1 MVNSTVFSVRVELET
16 KEAASKV
23 FKQLGLSL
31 NSGIDVYL
39 RAVAREKAIPF
50 LLTLAS
56 QEESA
61 TIPAEAMK
69 EKK

>member
-1 MVNSTVFSVRVELET
+1 MANSTVFSVRVELET

-56 QEESA
+56 QGKSA

>member
-1 MVNSTVFSVRVELET
+1 MANSTVFSVRVELET

-50 LLTLAS
+50 PLTLAS
-56 QEESA
+56 QGESA

>member
-1 MVNSTVFSVRVELET
+1 MANSTVFSVRVELET

-50 LLTLAS
+50 PLTLAS
-56 QEESA
+56 QGESA
-61 TIPAEAMK
+61 AIPADALK
-69 EKK
+69 EKE